1 MIKKLLILLLLCSSV
16 LGQVPYQKPMMGQQI
31 DWSNPLSKGLVGYW
45 LMNEGTGNI
54 VQDLSGNGNDGTFG
68 VGAASPSWIAGN
80 HGSAINFDGGDTCE
94 ITEKSNVLAI
104 TNALTIIA
112 NVKFNNTSAYDSVIN
127 RYDAGGGYGI
137 YYSSQPRLR
146 FVVRD
151 GGSNYDECLISGQPV
166 TGEWMQIAG
175 VFDGANSYIYKN
187 AILGDTQVGTALSNT
202 STDTLSIGTGFYGDS
217 FVDIDHVMI
226 WNRALSAREIQDLHS
241 NPFGMFQPTF
251 SVWWGGIGGEESIV
265 PILVNIQNQ

>member
-1 MIKKLLILLLLCSSV
+1 MIKKLLILLLLCSLCSSAF
-16 LGQVPYQKPMMGQQI
+16 GQFQQKPFLGQQI
-31 DWSNPLSKGLVGYW
+31 DWSHPLAKGLVGYW

-151 GGSNYDECLISGQPV
+151 GGSNYDDCLISGQPV

-251 SVWWGGIGGEESIV
+251 SVWWGGIGGSIV
-265 PILVNIQNQ
+265 PILINIQNQ